1 MQAALRTL
9 LALVSIFAGAAVH
22 AAESKPYA
30 RDFLA
35 SDVVRLTETLRKET
49 SGEAQW
55 TKGKSPE
62 QLRNG
67 AAAAAG
73 GPDYKLAGRLA
84 GAAIAGNPKDAAN
97 WLQLARVAVKADDA
111 QAPERYDLRERGST
125 AAYAAYERLTAAAP
139 QAEALALLGN
149 LFARRE
155 MWRPAL
161 DAYRASLDRRD
172 DVDIA
177 KTYEDLREKYGF
189 RITDYKVDN
198 DSASPRVCFQ
208 FSETLARKTDFAP
221 YVAVSGA
228 ANSAISAEEQ
238 QLCVEGLKHGER
250 YAIVVRQGLPST
262 VGESLLKNADY
273 EIYVRDRS
281 PQVHFTGKSYVL
293 PRQGQQG
300 APLVTVNTAKVAI
313 DIYRVGDRNLLA
325 AVQRDDFLKAINS
338 SRAGEIANQDGVKIW
353 SGAMDV
359 AAELNKDVV
368 TDFPVMEAVG
378 KLEPG
383 VYIITARP
391 WKGDAAAA
399 KAEPQDDNDDALAT
413 QWLVVSDLGLTALS
427 GEDGV
432 HAIVHSLATAAPL
445 AGVEVKLVARNN
457 EILAAKTTGADGR
470 IDFDPGLSRG
480 TGGVSPGLLVA
491 ATAAGDYGFL
501 NLVQNAFD
509 LTDRGVNG
517 REAPGAL
524 DAFLFTERGV
534 YRSGETVY
542 VTALLRDAKGEAKTG
557 LPLTLV
563 AIRPDGVEYKRT
575 TIADQGLGGRS
586 LALPLLAGAQAGSWR
601 IVAYVDPKGSSIGE
615 TGFMLEDY
623 IPERLDVKLKPA
635 AAILTPGEPVEIA
648 LDAKFLYGAPAGGLA
663 VTGQV
668 SLQAVNGSEI
678 PGYEGFAGGL
688 TDDEFTAVSS
698 QFDDKL
704 QTDAKGHADVS
715 AALPE
720 GAAAKPLEAKVIVD
734 VAEPG
739 GRTVERVV
747 TLPVRAKSTLIG
759 IKKDFDEGLG
769 EGEAAT
775 FEAIAVA
782 PDGSRVARKGVE
794 WSLYE
799 VENNYQWYNSDGHWG
814 YEPVKTSKRIAEG
827 TVDVAAD
834 APTKFS
840 ANVGWGKHRL
850 DIKSAD
856 GDQTSITFDVGWSG
870 SASADTPDNVVVTL
884 DKANYQAGD
893 EAKLRIASRFAGKA
907 TIAIVG
913 DKIEQFIDIDLVEG
927 DNVAPFKV
935 GADWGAG
942 AYAIALTHRPLDA
955 KAKRMPGRALG
966 LAWFGIDA
974 ASHRI
979 DLSLGA
985 PEMARPRQTL
995 TLPIKLAGLAPG
1007 EEAAVTVAA
1016 VDIGILNITGFK
1028 TPDPKEYFFGQRK
1041 LSIEIRDLYGLLIDG
1056 MEGAAGAIHTGGD
1069 GSAGVE
1075 GNLPTQEP
1083 LALYSGVV
1091 RVDANGEAKVSFDLP
1106 AFNGSVRIM
1115 AAAWSKAKVGSAEAE
1130 VIVRDPVVV
1139 AGTLPRFLSLGDRS
1153 QMHID
1158 IDNVEGE
1165 AGDYKLDLDIHGPL
1179 VAQADAMSKTVR
1191 LEAHQRTFV
1200 TIPITAA
1207 GIGTASLDLRLAG
1220 PKLDVTQ
1227 HFALGV
1233 VAGAPDLY
1241 RREHHPLAAGAS
1253 ESISS
1258 DLLAD
1263 FIPGTG
1269 SLSISVSPFGGLDAP
1284 ALLQALERYPYG
1296 CSEQTVSRAMPLLYA
1311 NRLASI
1317 EHLAIDPDLDGRVR
1331 QSIDRVMDRQDSN
1344 GAFGLWKAGGDD
1356 DDLWLDAFVSD
1367 FLTRARERSF
1377 AVPQQGFNQALD
1389 RLRNEVVNAAD
1400 PGDGA
1405 GEPLAYALYVLARN
1419 GRPVVGDLR
1428 YLADTK
1434 LSVFKTPLAEAQIAA
1449 ALAMLGDRARAGKV
1463 FGVALE
1469 TLRGER
1475 DNGFSRPDYGS
1486 RLRDGAGVLALLAEA
1501 NLTDGEISG
1510 DAISEASRIVEQA
1523 RDERSYTS
1531 TQENNWMVLAAE
1543 AVAEHSSVNQFTVN
1557 GQPQKGAVYRKWNG
1571 FGLDGT
1577 LATIVNAG
1585 AVPAMIATT
1594 TSGNP
1599 IVPEPPAAQG
1609 YEIER
1614 NFYKLDGTK
1623 FEAKSVTQNDRF
1635 VIVLKVTEAE
1645 AKYARL
1651 LLVDRLPAGLEI
1663 DNPNLVDG
1671 GAIDAFSWLQKD
1683 VDPDH
1688 TEYRDDRFVAA
1699 FDRAESQS
1707 AFFNVAYV
1715 VRAVAPGKYVYPPA
1729 TVEDMYRPERFGRT
1743 AFSAIE
1749 VVAK

>member
-1 MQAALRTL
+1 MLVALRTL
-9 LALVSIFAGAAVH
+9 LALVLFVGAAAQ
-22 AAESKPYA
+22 AAEVKPYA

-35 SDVVRLTETLRKET
+35 SDAVRLAETLRKET
-49 SGEAQW
+49 ISIGSL

-62 QLRNG
+62 QLRKD
-67 AAAAAG
+67 AAAKAG
-73 GPDYKLAGRLA
+73 ASDFKMAGKYA

-97 WLQLARVAVKADDA
+97 WLQLAQIAIKADDA
-111 QAPERYDLRERGST
+111 QASERFELRERGST
-125 AAYAAYERLTAAAP
+125 AAYAAYERLTGPGP
-139 QAEALALLGN
+139 QADALALLGN

-161 DAYRASLDRRD
+161 DAYRASLDRHD
-172 DVDIA
+172 DLDIG
-177 KTYEDLREKYGF
+177 KTYQDMREKYGF

-198 DSASPRVCFQ
+198 DSAAPRVCFQ
-208 FSETLARKTDFAP
+208 FSEPLARKTDFAP

-228 ANSAISAEEQ
+228 ANTAVSTEEQ

-250 YAIVVRQGLPST
+250 YAIVIRQGLPST

-273 EIYVRDRS
+273 EIYVRDRA
-281 PQVHFTGKSYVL
+281 PQVHFTGKNYVL

-300 APLVTVNTAKVAI
+300 APLVTVNASKIALDV
-313 DIYRVGDRNLLA
+313 YRIGDRNLLA
-325 AVQRDDFLKAINS
+325 TVQRDDFLKDIGS
-338 SRAGEIANQDGVKIW
+338 SHATEIADQDGVKIW
-353 SGAMDV
+353 SGSMDV
-359 AAELNKDVV
+359 ASELNKDIV
-368 TDFPVMEAVG
+368 TDFPILEAVG
-378 KLEPG
+378 KLDPG
-383 VYIITARP
+383 VYVVTARP
-391 WKGDAAAA
+391 WKDPGAAP
-399 KAEPQDDNDDALAT
+399 KTDGEDDSGTLAT
-413 QWLVVSDLGLTALS
+413 QWLVISDLGLTALS

-457 EILAAKTTGADGR
+457 EILATKSTGADGR

-480 TGGVSPGLLVA
+480 TGGSSPGLLVA
-491 ATAAGDYGFL
+491 TTGGDDYGFL
-501 NLVQNAFD
+501 NLVQTPFD
-509 LTDRGVNG
+509 LTDRGVSG
-517 REAPGAL
+517 RDAPKAL

-563 AIRPDGVEYKRT
+563 AMRPDGVEYKRT
-575 TIADQGLGGRS
+575 IVADQGLGGRS
-586 LALPLLAGAQAGSWR
+586 FALPLLAGAQPGSWK
-601 IVAYVDPKGSSIGE
+601 IVAYVDPKAPSVGE
-615 TGFMLEDY
+615 TGFLLEDY
-623 IPERLDVKLKPA
+623 IPERLDVKIKPA
-635 AAILTPGEPVEIA
+635 AEILTPGEPVEIA
-648 LDAKFLYGAPAGGLA
+648 LDAKFLYGAPAAGLD

-668 SLQAVNGSEI
+668 TLQAVNGSEI
-678 PGYEGFAGGL
+678 PGYKGYAGGL
-688 TDDEFTAVSS
+688 TDDEFSAVSS
-698 QFDDKL
+698 QFNDKL
-704 QTDAKGHADVS
+704 QTDAKGHADIS
-715 AALPE
+715 AELPE

-747 TLPVRAKSTLIG
+747 TLPVRAKATLIG
-759 IKKDFDEGLG
+759 VKKDFDESLG

-794 WSLYE
+794 WSLYKIDST
-799 VENNYQWYNSDGHWG
+799 YQWYNSDGHWG
-814 YEPVKTSKRIAEG
+814 YEPIKSSRRIAQG
-827 TVDVAAD
+827 TVDISADSAA
-834 APTKFS
+834 KIV

-856 GDQTSITFDVGWSG
+856 GDQTSVTFDVGWSG

-893 EAKLRIASRFAGKA
+893 EAKLRIASHFAGKA
-907 TIAIVG
+907 TIAVVG

-942 AYAIALTHRPLDA
+942 AYAVALTHRPLDV

-966 LAWFGIDA
+966 LAWFGIEE
-974 ASHRI
+974 ASHRL

-985 PEMARPRQTL
+985 PDMARPRQTL
-995 TLPIKLAGLAPG
+995 TLPIKLAGLAAG
-1007 EEAAVTVAA
+1007 EEAEVTVAA

-1028 TPDPKEYFFGQRK
+1028 TPNPKDYFFGQRK
-1041 LSIEIRDLYGLLIDG
+1041 LSVEIRDLYGLLIDG

-1069 GSAGVE
+1069 GSGGVE
-1075 GNLPTQEP
+1075 GNLPTQQP

-1139 AGTLPRFLSLGDRS
+1139 VGTLPRFLNLGDRS
-1153 QMHID
+1153 QMHVD

-1179 VAQADAMSKTVR
+1179 VAQADAMSKAVK
-1191 LEAHQRTFV
+1191 LEAHQRTAV
-1200 TIPITAA
+1200 TIPVTAA
-1207 GIGTASLDLRLAG
+1207 GIGTASLDLRLTG
-1220 PKLDVTQ
+1220 PKLDVSQ

-1233 VAGAPDLY
+1233 TAGAPDLY
-1241 RREHHPLAAGAS
+1241 RRTIHPLASGAS
-1253 ESISS
+1253 ETISS

-1269 SLSISVSPFGGLDAP
+1269 SISLAASPFGALDAP

-1317 EHLAIDPDLDGRVR
+1317 EHLAIDPDLDGRIK

-1356 DDLWLDAFVSD
+1356 DDLWLDAFVTD

-1377 AVPQQGFNQALD
+1377 AVPQRGFDQALD

-1419 GRPVVGDLR
+1419 GRPVVSDLR

-1434 LSVFKTPLAEAQIAA
+1434 LSVFKTPLAQAQIAA

-1463 FGVALE
+1463 FGAAIEAL
-1469 TLRGER
+1469 RAER
-1475 DNGFSRPDYGS
+1475 DDGYSRPDYGS
-1486 RLRDGAGVLALLAEA
+1486 RLRDGAGLLALLAEA
-1501 NLTDGEISG
+1501 NFTQGEVAG
-1510 DAISEASRIVEQA
+1510 GAISEVAGIVDQA
-1523 RDERSYTS
+1523 RNEREYTS

-1543 AVAEHSSVNQFTVN
+1543 ALAEHASAGQFTLDGKTQN
-1557 GQPQKGAVYRKWNG
+1557 GAVYRKWSG
-1571 FGLDGT
+1571 FGLDGK
-1577 LATIVNAG
+1577 LATIVNTG
-1585 AVPAMIATT
+1585 ASPALVVTT

-1599 IVPEPPAAQG
+1599 TVPEPAASQG
-1609 YEIER
+1609 YEVER
-1614 NFYKLDGTK
+1614 TFYKMDGTK

-1671 GAIDAFSWLQKD
+1671 GAVDAFSWLKKD
-1683 VDPDH
+1683 VDPVH

-1699 FDRAESQS
+1699 IDRASDQS

-1715 VRAVAPGKYVYPPA
+1715 VRAVAPGAYVYPPT

-1743 AFSAIE
+1743 AFGAIE
-1749 VVAK
+1749 VIAK

>member
-1 MQAALRTL
+1 MQAALRIM
-9 LALVSIFAGAAVH
+9 LALVSIFAGVGAY
-22 AAESKPYA
+22 AAETKPFA

-35 SDVVRLTETLRKET
+35 SDAVRLTETLRKESAT
-49 SGEAQW
+49 QAAL
-55 TKGKSPE
+55 TKGKTAE
-62 QLRNG
+62 QLRKEAS
-67 AAAAAG
+67 AAADSA
-73 GPDYKLAGRLA
+73 DYKLAGKLA
-84 GAAIAGNPKDAAN
+84 AAAVSSNPKEAAS
-97 WLQLARVAVKADDA
+97 WLTFARIAVKADDA
-111 QAPERYDLRERGST
+111 QAPERYELRERGAT
-125 AAYAAYERLTAAAP
+125 AAYAAYERLTGPAP
-139 QAEALALLGN
+139 QAEALTLLAN

-172 DVDIA
+172 DLDIR
-177 KTYEDLREKYGF
+177 KTYEDMREKYGF

-198 DSASPRVCFQ
+198 DSAAPRVCFQ
-208 FSETLARKTDFAP
+208 FSEPLARKTDFAP

-228 ANSAISAEEQ
+228 PNGAISSEEQ
-238 QLCVEGLKHGER
+238 QICVEGLKHGER
-250 YAIVVRQGLPST
+250 YSIVIRQGLPST

-281 PQVHFTGKSYVL
+281 PQVHFTGKNYVL

-300 APLVTVNTAKVAI
+300 APLVTVNTAKLALDV
-313 DIYRVGDRNLLA
+313 YRVGDRNLLA
-325 AVQRDDFLKAINS
+325 AVQRDDFLKGING
-338 SRAGEIANQDGVKIW
+338 SRATEIADADGVKIW
-353 SGAMDV
+353 SGSMDV
-359 AAELNKDVV
+359 VSELNKDVV
-368 TDFPVMEAVG
+368 TDFPILEAVG
-378 KLEPG
+378 KLDPG

-391 WKGDAAAA
+391 SKGDATTP
-399 KAEPQDDNDDALAT
+399 KAEGEGDDDNTLAT

-427 GEDGV
+427 GDDGV

-445 AGVEVKLVARNN
+445 AGVEIKLVARNN
-457 EILAAKTTGADGR
+457 EILATKTTGADGR

-480 TGGVSPGLLVA
+480 TGGASAGLLVA
-491 ATAAGDYGFL
+491 TTAAGDYGFL

-509 LTDRGVNG
+509 LTDRGVSG
-517 REAPGAL
+517 RDAPKAL

-542 VTALLRDAKGEAKTG
+542 VTALLRDAKGEAKPG

-563 AIRPDGVEYKRT
+563 ALRPDGVEYKRT
-575 TIADQGLGGRS
+575 IVADQGLGGRS

-601 IVAYVDPKGSSIGE
+601 VVAYVDPKGPSVGE
-615 TGFMLEDY
+615 TGFMIEDY

-635 AAILTPGEPVEIA
+635 AEILTPGEPVEIA
-648 LDAKFLYGAPAGGLA
+648 VDAKFLYGAPAAGLA

-668 SLQAVNGSEI
+668 SLQAVDGSEI
-678 PGYEGFAGGL
+678 PGYKGYAGGL
-688 TDDEFTAVSS
+688 TDDEFTAVSA

-704 QTDAKGHADVS
+704 ETDAKGHADIS
-715 AALPE
+715 TPLPE
-720 GAAAKPLEAKVIVD
+720 GAAAKPLEAKIIVD

-747 TLPVRAKSTLIG
+747 TLPIRAKSTLIG
-759 IKKDFDEGLG
+759 VKKDFDEGLG
-769 EGEAAT
+769 EGELAT

-794 WSLYE
+794 WSLYKIDSS
-799 VENNYQWYNSDGHWG
+799 YQWYNSEGHWG
-814 YEPVKTSKRIAEG
+814 YEPVKSSKRIAEG
-827 TVDVAAD
+827 SVDIPAD
-834 APTKFS
+834 AAAKIA

-850 DIKSAD
+850 YIKSAD

-907 TIAIVG
+907 TIAVVG
-913 DKIEQFIDIDLVEG
+913 DKIEQFIDVDLVEG
-927 DNVAPFKV
+927 DNVTPFKV

-942 AYAIALTHRPLDA
+942 AYAIALTHRPLDT

-966 LAWFGIDA
+966 LAWFGIEA
-974 ASHRI
+974 ATHKLDI
-979 DLSLGA
+979 SLGA

-995 TLPIKLAGLAPG
+995 TLPIKLGGLAPG

-1016 VDIGILNITGFK
+1016 VDIGILNITRFK
-1028 TPDPKEYFFGQRK
+1028 TPDPKDYFFGQRK
-1041 LSIEIRDLYGLLIDG
+1041 LAIEIRDLYGLLIDG
-1056 MEGAAGAIHTGGD
+1056 MEGSAGAIHTGGD

-1091 RVDANGEAKVSFDLP
+1091 RVDSNGEAKVSFDLP
-1106 AFNGSVRIM
+1106 AFNGSVRLM
-1115 AAAWSKAKVGSAEAE
+1115 AAAWSKTKVGGAEAE

-1139 AGTLPRFLSLGDRS
+1139 AGTLPRFLSIGDRS

-1158 IDNVEGE
+1158 IDNVEGG

-1179 VAQADAMSKTVR
+1179 VAQADAMSKTVK
-1191 LEAHQRTFV
+1191 LEAHQRTSV
-1200 TIPITAA
+1200 TIPVTAA
-1207 GIGTASLDLRLAG
+1207 GIGTASLDLRLTG

-1233 VAGAPDLY
+1233 TAGAPDLY
-1241 RREHHPLAAGAS
+1241 RRAFHPLAAGAS
-1253 ESISS
+1253 ETISS

-1269 SLSISVSPFGGLDAP
+1269 SISVSASPFGGLDAP

-1317 EHLAIDPDLDGRVR
+1317 EHLAIDPDLDGRIK

-1344 GAFGLWKAGGDD
+1344 GAFGLWKAGSDD

-1377 AVPQQGFNQALD
+1377 AVPQKGFDQALD

-1419 GRPVVGDLR
+1419 GRPVISDLR
-1428 YLADTK
+1428 YLADTR
-1434 LSVFKTPLAEAQIAA
+1434 LSVFKTPLAQGQLAA
-1449 ALAMLGDRARAGKV
+1449 ALAMLGDRARAGKI
-1463 FGVALE
+1463 FGAALE
-1469 TLRGER
+1469 TLRGAH
-1475 DNGFSRPDYGS
+1475 DSGYSRPDYGS
-1486 RLRDGAGVLALLAEA
+1486 RLRDAAGLLALLAEA
-1501 NLTDGEISG
+1501 NLAQGEIAA
-1510 DAISEASRIVEQA
+1510 DAIADASHIVELA
-1523 RDERSYTS
+1523 RNERTYTS

-1543 AVAEHSSVNQFTVN
+1543 ALAEHSSASLFTVD
-1557 GQPQKGAVYRKWNG
+1557 GQPQKGAIYRKWSG
-1571 FGLDGT
+1571 FGLNGT
-1577 LATIVNAG
+1577 LATIVNTGTAPT
-1585 AVPAMIATT
+1585 VVATT

-1599 IVPEPPAAQG
+1599 TVPEPPASQG

-1614 NFYKLDGTK
+1614 GFFKLDGTK

-1645 AKYARL
+1645 AKYAKL

-1671 GAIDAFSWLQKD
+1671 GAIDAFAWLKKD

-1699 FDRAESQS
+1699 FDRADGQS

-1743 AFSAIE
+1743 AFGAIE
-1749 VVAK
+1749 VIAK

>member
-1 MQAALRTL
+1 MFAALRIL
-9 LALVSIFAGAAVH
+9 MLFVLFAGVTAN
-22 AAESKPYA
+22 AAEVKPYA

-35 SDVVRLTETLRKET
+35 SDAVHLAETVRKET
-49 SGEAQW
+49 IAIGGQI
-55 TKGKSPE
+55 KGKTPE
-62 QLRNG
+62 QLRKD
-67 AAAAAG
+67 AAAKADAS
-73 GPDYKLAGRLA
+73 DFKLAGKLA
-84 GAAIAGNPKDAAN
+84 GAAIAANPKDAAN
-97 WLQLARVAVKADDA
+97 WLALAAVAVKADDA
-111 QAPERYDLRERGST
+111 KNSERYELRERGTS
-125 AAYAAYERLTAAAP
+125 AAYAAYERLTAPGP
-139 QAEALALLGN
+139 QAEALAQLGD

-161 DAYRASLDRRD
+161 DAYRASLDRHD
-172 DVDIA
+172 DLDIS

-198 DSASPRVCFQ
+198 DSAAPRVCFQ
-208 FSETLARKTDFAP
+208 FSEPLAHKTDFAP
-221 YVAVSGA
+221 YVAVTGA
-228 ANSAISAEEQ
+228 PNTAISSEEQ

-262 VGESLLKNADY
+262 VGENLLKNADY

-281 PQVHFTGKSYVL
+281 AQVHFTGKNYVL

-300 APLVTVNTAKVAI
+300 APLVTVNTSKIAI
-313 DIYRVGDRNLLA
+313 DVYRIGDRNLLA
-325 AVQRDDFLKAINS
+325 TVQRDDFLKDIGS
-338 SRAGEIANQDGVKIW
+338 SHATEIADQDGVKVW

-359 AAELNKDVV
+359 ASELNKDVV
-368 TDFPVMEAVG
+368 TDFPILQAVG
-378 KLEPG
+378 KLDPG
-383 VYIITARP
+383 VYVITAKP
-391 WKGDAAAA
+391 WKDPNAT
-399 KAEPQDDNDDALAT
+399 KADSDDESNLAT
-413 QWLVVSDLGLTALS
+413 QWVVISDLGLTALS

-445 AGVEVKLVARNN
+445 SGVEVKLIARNN
-457 EILAAKTTGADGR
+457 EILATKTTGADGR
-470 IDFDPGLSRG
+470 VAFDPGLSRG
-480 TGGVSPGLLVA
+480 AGGSTPGLLVA
-491 ATAAGDYGFL
+491 TSGDDYGFL

-509 LTDRGVNG
+509 LTDRGVTG
-517 REAPGAL
+517 RDAPNAL

-542 VTALLRDAKGEAKTG
+542 VTALLRDAKGEAKPG

-563 AIRPDGVEYKRT
+563 ALRPDGVEYKRT
-575 TIADQGLGGRS
+575 VVADQGLGGRS
-586 LALPLLAGAQAGSWR
+586 FALPLLAGAQAGSWK
-601 IVAYVDPKGSSIGE
+601 IVAYVDPKAPSVGE
-615 TGFMLEDY
+615 TGFLLEDY
-623 IPERLDVKLKPA
+623 IPERLDVKIKPA
-635 AAILTPGEPVEIA
+635 ADILTPGEPVQIA
-648 LDAKFLYGAPAGGLA
+648 LDAKFLYGAPAAGLD

-668 SLQAVNGSEI
+668 TLQAIDGSEI
-678 PGYEGFAGGL
+678 PGYKDYQGGL
-688 TDDEFTAVSS
+688 TDDEFSSVSS
-698 QFDDKL
+698 QFNDKL
-704 QTDAKGHADVS
+704 QTDAKGHADIS
-715 AALPE
+715 AELPE

-759 IKKDFDEGLG
+759 VKKDFDDGLG

-794 WSLYE
+794 WSLYR
-799 VENNYQWYNSDGHWG
+799 VDSTYQWYNSDGHWG
-814 YEPVKTSKRIAEG
+814 YEPVKSSTRIAQG
-827 TVDVAAD
+827 AIDIAAD
-834 APTKFS
+834 SAAKIV

-856 GDQTSITFDVGWSG
+856 GDQTSISFDVGWSG
-870 SASADTPDNVVVTL
+870 SSSADTPDNVVVTL
-884 DKANYQAGD
+884 DKASYQAGE

-907 TIAIVG
+907 TIAIAG

-935 GADWGAG
+935 GADWGPG
-942 AYAIALTHRPLDA
+942 AYAIALTHRPLDT

-966 LAWFGIDA
+966 LAWFGIEE
-974 ASHRI
+974 ASHKI

-985 PEMARPRQTL
+985 PDMARPRQTL

-1007 EEAAVTVAA
+1007 EEAEVTVAA

-1028 TPDPKEYFFGQRK
+1028 TPNPKDYFFGQRK
-1041 LSIEIRDLYGLLIDG
+1041 LSVEIRDLYGLLIDG
-1056 MEGAAGAIHTGGD
+1056 MEGVAGAIHTGGD
-1069 GSAGVE
+1069 GSGGVE
-1075 GNLPTQEP
+1075 GNLPTQQP

-1106 AFNGSVRIM
+1106 AFNGAVRIM
-1115 AAAWSKAKVGSAEAE
+1115 GAAWSKSKVGSAEAE

-1139 AGTLPRFLSLGDRS
+1139 AGTLPRFLNLGDRS
-1153 QMHID
+1153 QLHVD

-1179 VAQADAMSKTVR
+1179 VAQADTMSRIVK
-1191 LEAHQRTFV
+1191 LQAHQRIAV
-1200 TIPITAA
+1200 TIPVTAA
-1207 GIGTASLDLRLAG
+1207 GIGTASLDLKLTG
-1220 PKLDVTQ
+1220 PKLEVAQ
-1227 HFALGV
+1227 HFVLGV
-1233 VAGAPDLY
+1233 TPGAPDIY
-1241 RREHHPLAAGAS
+1241 RRMIHSLAAGAS
-1253 ESISS
+1253 ETISS
-1258 DLLAD
+1258 DLVAD

-1269 SLSISVSPFGGLDAP
+1269 SISLAASPFGALDAP
-1284 ALLQALERYPYG
+1284 ALLQSLERYPYG
-1296 CSEQTVSRAMPLLYA
+1296 CSEQTVSRAMPLLYV
-1311 NRLASI
+1311 NQLASI

-1331 QSIDRVMDRQDSN
+1331 QSIDKVMDRQDSN
-1344 GAFGLWKAGGDD
+1344 GAFGLWKAGSDD

-1367 FLTRARERSF
+1367 FLTRARERNF
-1377 AVPQQGFNQALD
+1377 AVPQLGFNQALD
-1389 RLRNEVVNAAD
+1389 RLRNEVANAAD

-1419 GRPVVGDLR
+1419 GRPVISDLR

-1434 LSVFKTPLAEAQIAA
+1434 LSIFKTPLAQGQMAA

-1463 FGVALE
+1463 FGTAIE
-1469 TLRGER
+1469 TLRAER
-1475 DNGFSRPDYGS
+1475 DNGYSRPDYGS
-1486 RLRDGAGVLALLAEA
+1486 RLRDSAGLLALLAEA
-1501 NLTDGEISG
+1501 NLTQGEVAAG
-1510 DAISEASRIVEQA
+1510 AIAEVAGIVDQA
-1523 RDERSYTS
+1523 RGERNYTS

-1543 AVAEHSSVNQFTVN
+1543 GLATHAASGQFTLN
-1557 GQPQKGAVYRKWNG
+1557 GKTENGAVYRKWGG

-1577 LATIVNAG
+1577 LATLVNTG
-1585 AVPAMIATT
+1585 ASQAMVVTT

-1599 IVPEPPAAQG
+1599 TVPEPAASQG
-1609 YEIER
+1609 YEVER
-1614 NFYKLDGTK
+1614 TFYKMDGTK
-1623 FEAKSVTQNDRF
+1623 FDAKSVTQNDRF

-1671 GAIDAFSWLQKD
+1671 GAIDAFSWLKKD
-1683 VDPDH
+1683 VDPVN

-1699 FDRAESQS
+1699 VDRASDQS

-1715 VRAVAPGKYVYPPA
+1715 VRAVAPGVYVYPPT

-1743 AFSAIE
+1743 AFGAIE
-1749 VVAK
+1749 VIAK